1 VTSQSVSQTPAD
13 PSSWE
18 PMRDELAKKLQDFD
32 ERRRAA
38 ADYESAVQSWLKDY
52 ANAGD
57 YPEDPPLPT
66 ELDDSE
72 QAKALSRA
80 MGTMIGIRAEE
91 VDTYRRARWERGIAT
106 AAAAIAWGAVFAAL
120 SLALMLFVLPVV
132 ASFSGANS
140 ATIVARDTMITW
152 GLWLGG
158 AVTLAVVSFGLRYV
172 YSRGVTRCEQEVDD
186 LAGDAARYS
195 REAEAAL
202 AQYRE
207 VVADRLRKE
216 WKQVRDVAQRL
227 AWSLPPVLLDDWESE
242 VRASRRLSGDMPS
255 PVLALATARY
265 QFETDAVTV
274 PFFAPFV
281 GRRRCVVLRGNQAE
295 TREPLQSLV
304 LQCAMLLHK
313 KVKFTLLDPNGGGT
327 AFPMR
332 ADLTDVRPLT
342 QQVSQALEEVEADAK
357 RIIGALARDLAFHE
371 LPAGDQLRERYEI
384 IVAAGFP
391 MGYDRR
397 SMEVLMR
404 VAQFGPQAGK
414 YVLVE
419 WAQGV
424 ELPHGL
430 DSAGFAN
437 AWTHCAGDGM
447 PAWDIPGVDPIS
459 VSAPAPDLR
468 KRRFAEL
475 ADEAP
480 VAHKMPWSNL
490 GLGDPERWWRESST
504 QSIEAD
510 VGWQSGESR
519 LRVWFGQTEQGTV
532 CAHGLVAGSTG
543 SGKSN
548 FLHALI
554 AGLATRYSPNELN
567 LYLVDLRDGAE
578 FQYYREL
585 PHARVV
591 AMRTDPALGRSVLL
605 ELQRE
610 LVRRNTIFTELADTT
625 GAQNLGAYRAK
636 GSPSGPLPRI
646 LLIVDEYQK
655 LFEDDPEGTA
665 SISLEDLVRRGRS
678 SGIHLLL
685 SSQQFGATGMF
696 RRQVLTENSQLR
708 IALKMDEGSG
718 DLQAVFGRDARDM
731 IRACRLAGQVV
742 INDGLG
748 QDGHNQF
755 GQVAFVDADAE
766 LEPLV
771 SALRDHA
778 VANLP
783 DADMQKAVVFRGD
796 RQPDLIDNPQL
807 SRALRSAA
815 ATQDWTE
822 FATDSRLTY
831 GLDIEDWPSGE
842 PAAALWLGQ
851 ELNMYGH
858 AAVPLWRR
866 ARDHVLLLGD
876 QAKVHYGMLS
886 AMLVSASVFLPR
898 EALLVQVFDGARHGS
913 PWAGAL
919 PLTAHLLADAGW
931 PVTCSLDEAALP
943 ELIADF
949 DLELSR
955 RQALAAGE
963 LAGQPTHVL
972 ALAGVGR
979 VECLQPVRA
988 RHNQD
993 DSGTMA
999 RLKSLLLHG
1008 SQVGIHVI
1016 LYTPDVHALM
1026 ALFGR
1031 REPLQTYF
1039 RHRVAT
1045 RIPEPHAGAL
1055 LGDMLPSRL
1064 ANSRPVP
1071 ALYYEDDRS
1080 VKFKPYS
1087 VETRAPWEHQVAM
1100 ILSHLREGSSQE
1112 KQHHVH

>member
-1 VTSQSVSQTPAD
+1 
-13 PSSWE
+13 
-18 PMRDELAKKLQDFD
+18 MRDELAKKLQDFD

-106 AAAAIAWGAVFAAL
+106 AAAAIARGAVFAAL
-120 SLALMLFVLPVV
+120 FLAVMLFVLPVV

-202 AQYRE
+202 AQYRAE
-207 VVADRLRKE
+207 VADRLRKE

-242 VRASRRLSGDMPS
+242 ARASRRLSGVMPS

-265 QFETDAVTV
+265 QYETDAVTV

-304 LQCAMLLHK
+304 LQCAMLLHQ

-342 QQVSQALEEVEADAK
+342 QQVSQALEEVEADAQ

-384 IVAAGFP
+384 IVVAGFP

-447 PAWDIPGVDPIS
+447 PAWDIPGVDPIT

-480 VAHKMPWSNL
+480 VAHKMPWTDL
-490 GLGDPERWWRESST
+490 GLGDPARWWQESSA
-504 QSIEAD
+504 QRLEAD
-510 VGWQSGESR
+510 VGWASGESR
-519 LRVWFGQTEQGTV
+519 IKVWFGETEQGAL
-532 CAHGLVAGSTG
+532 CSHGLVAGSTG
-543 SGKSN
+543 SGKSM
-548 FLHALI
+548 FLHSLI
-554 AGLATRYSPNELN
+554 AGLATRYGPDELN

-578 FQYYREL
+578 FQFYREL

-591 AMRTDPALGRSVLL
+591 AMLADPELGRSVLD

-610 LVRRNTIFTELADTT
+610 LVRRNVLFTEARVQKLE
-625 GAQNLGAYRAK
+625 AYRLS
-636 GSPSGPLPRI
+636 GSPGGILPRV
-646 LLIVDEYQK
+646 LLVVDEYQR
-655 LFEDDPEGTA
+655 LFLDDPAGAA
-665 SISLEDLVRRGRS
+665 SASLTDLARRGRS
-678 SGIHLLL
+678 AGIHLLL
-685 SSQQFGATGMF
+685 ASQQFGADGMF
-696 RRQVLTENSQLR
+696 GRQVLMDNSQLR
-708 IALKMDEGSG
+708 IAFMSGRGSG
-718 DLQAVFGRDARDM
+718 EIGSVFDPEARRM
-731 IRACRLAGQVV
+731 IDACRLAGQAV
-742 INDGLG
+742 INDDLG
-748 QDGHNQF
+748 HDGRNQF
-755 GQVAFVDADAE
+755 GQIAFVDVDSE

-771 SALRDHA
+771 SSLRNHA
-778 VANLP
+778 RINLG
-783 DADMQKAVVFRGD
+783 DADAYTPVVFHGD
-796 RQPDLIDNPQL
+796 QQPDFADNPQL
-807 SRALRSAA
+807 LRALRCGGSVH
-815 ATQDWTE
+815 DWTQ
-822 FATDSRLTY
+822 FASAPRLQY
-831 GLDIEDWPSGE
+831 GLAIEDWPSGE

-858 AAVPLWRR
+858 AAVPIWRR

-876 QAKVHYGMLS
+876 QAKVHHGMLS
-886 AMLVSASVFLPR
+886 AMLISAAVFLPS
-898 EALLVQVFDGARHGS
+898 EDLSIQVFDGARRTS
-913 PWAGAL
+913 PSAEAL
-919 PLTAHLLADAGW
+919 PLTVRLLADAGW
-931 PVTCSLDEAALP
+931 PAACSVDESDLP
-943 ELIADF
+943 ELIADV
-949 DLELSR
+949 DRELVR
-955 RQALAAGE
+955 RQALAAGD
-963 LAGQPTHVL
+963 LAGQPMRIL
-972 ALAGVGR
+972 CLAGVERFG
-979 VECLQPVRA
+979 CLQPIEERFDRV
-988 RHNQD
+988 
-993 DSGTMA
+993 DSEAMV
-999 RLKSLLLHG
+999 RLKSLLLSG
-1008 SQVGIHVI
+1008 SQVGVHVI
-1016 LYTPDVHALM
+1016 LYVQDVHALG
-1026 ALFGR
+1026 ALFER
-1031 REPLQTYF
+1031 RRALQRYF
-1039 RHRVAT
+1039 RHRVVT
-1045 RIPEPHAGAL
+1045 RIPEHDAL
-1055 LGDMLPSRL
+1055 TLLDDKLPSL
-1064 ANSRPVP
+1064 LSGDKPVP
-1071 ALYYEDDRS
+1071 ALYYQEDRS

-1087 VETRAPWEHQVAM
+1087 VETRVPWADQVSG
-1100 ILSHLREGSSQE
+1100 ILMAR
-1112 KQHHVH
+1112 